1 MKGAESVDVQVLH
14 RVVLEAVHR
23 ACRWT
28 PPCNWDAGQWKEEL
42 QSVAYL
48 AALEAQRDYDPARGV
63 AEEQFVLSRTLSALL
78 TYYRRE
84 WRFAQRCSLLV
95 VAPENEGDC
104 EHNLLEQEPDPE
116 AERFVEDICRSDALQ
131 RAMRRLSARERGVL
145 YLYFW
150 EQLTD
155 RQIAER
161 IGIAPASVSVYKD
174 RGLGKIRSVLD
185 LIRPPTPS

>member
-1 MKGAESVDVQVLH
+1 VDEKLLHQVA
-14 RVVLEAVHR
+14 LEAVRR
-23 ACRWT
+23 ACRWK
-28 PPCNWDAGQWKEEL
+28 PPCNWDAQQWKEEL

-48 AALEAQRDYDPARGV
+48 ATLEAQRDYDPARGV

-84 WRFAQRCSLLV
+84 WRFAHRCSLLV

-131 RAMRRLSARERGVL
+131 RVMRRLSAREREVL

-155 RQIAER
+155 RQIADR
-161 IGIAPASVSVYKD
+161 LGVAPASVIVYKK

-185 LIRPPTPS
+185 TIRPLVCT

>member
-1 MKGAESVDVQVLH
+1 MDVQVLH
-14 RVVLEAVHR
+14 RVVLEAVR
-23 ACRWT
+23 CACRWT
-28 PPCNWDAGQWKEEL
+28 TPCNWDSRQWKEEL

-48 AALEAQRDYDPARGV
+48 AALEAQQDYDPARGV

-84 WRFAQRCSLLV
+84 WRFAHRCNVPV
-95 VAPENEGDC
+95 VVPENEGDC

-131 RAMRRLSARERGVL
+131 RAMRRLSAREREVL

-161 IGIAPASVSVYKD
+161 VGVSLASVSVYKE